1 MLGEANE
8 RYNTLS
14 YWFYVAAGIKKD
26 VIGRLNLLNWW
37 SWRDLNPR
45 PENVYLW
52 YYMLSLS
59 FI

>member
-1 MLGEANE
+1 
-8 RYNTLS
+8 
-14 YWFYVAAGIKKD
+14 VDIKKD

>member
-1 MLGEANE
+1 MGNKKPRRLILHG
-8 RYNTLS
+8 L
-14 YWFYVAAGIKKD
+14 AGFFSC
-26 VIGRLNLLNWW
+26 WW